1 MIHISPCISDLF
13 FYLFIKGSIW
23 SDLID
28 LSYLVFYP
36 FRGATFISD
45 DLVFTQPDQHR
56 KAHVIYRYA
65 LRLWE
70 KEQWTKERSWFPQ
83 VVKYHQCLQVPLL
96 VPRRKV
102 CVYFVLNLVSHG
114 ACRTGK
120 DINYLCW
127 SPCNS
132 VCFWHHKTVYLS
144 TYLLMKSY
152 LMTQAKEIELV
163 EEVARHILLVGVAL
177 SSLVRLWQQCCP
189 SSWGPHGNI
198 SIYIHYIMF

>member
-1 MIHISPCISDLF
+1 M
-13 FYLFIKGSIW
+13 KGSIW

-45 DLVFTQPDQHR
+45 DLVFTQPDHHK
-56 KAHVIYRYA
+56 KAHVINKYA
-65 LRLWE
+65 LRLCV

-83 VVKYHQCLQVPLL
+83 VVKYLQCLQVPLL

-127 SPCNS
+127 TLCMFLASQDS
-132 VCFWHHKTVYLS
+132 LFI
-144 TYLLMKSY
+144 YLLMKSY
-152 LMTQAKEIELV
+152 LMTQAKEVELV
-163 EEVARHILLVGVAL
+163 QEVDRHILHVGVAL
-177 SSLVRLWQQCCP
+177 SSLVLLWQQC
-189 SSWGPHGNI
+189 SVVPHGNI
-198 SIYIHYIMF
+198 SIYIHYMMF